1 MNVFSDQFFLYIDI
15 NFFYQLLIF
24 EFLFSGN
31 GIWDDNIKI
40 EYKDLLDILFK
51 IQD

>member
-1 MNVFSDQFFLYIDI
+1 MYFQINFFIYIDI
-15 NFFYQLLIF
+15 NFFYQVLIF
-24 EFLFSGN
+24 KFLFSGN